1 MPNSNNEIIINSTI
15 GNTRIVLTKNEIIDN
30 IFIERPDHQRTVG
43 NIYKGKVQ
51 NVIPG
56 MQAAFIDIGHSVNA
70 FLPFTEIGKYDVI
83 NDEPFSI
90 ESTKGKSDKKIN
102 IEIGDEIIVQVIKE
116 PFSGKGARVTTDI
129 SIPGSFMVL
138 VPNTN
143 YIGISKKI
151 SDRYERSKIKNTI
164 SNFKPKDIGIIA
176 RTICK
181 NQNEKNIKNDFERL
195 HKIWGE
201 IKYKIDSL
209 KGINLIYQDFTIS
222 DLVIRDLLTPNID
235 KLVIDSKP
243 LYKRIFKL
251 VKEINP
257 EFSSQ
262 IVLHK
267 SKIPIFDQYYNI
279 EEQIQKALKAKVW
292 LKSGGHL
299 IIEHTEA
306 MVVIDVNSGRF
317 IGKKNHEENSLKIN
331 LEAAIE
337 IIKQLKL
344 RDIGGL
350 IVIDFIDL
358 EKEVN
363 RKKVYDAL
371 KKAIKIDGSKAS
383 LSEFSNFGLLQMTR
397 QRVGLSL
404 LYTLTNKCNVCYGTG
419 RISSLDAVL
428 TNIENWINRFR
439 NKNRDRR
446 LIIYVNKKVEEYILN
461 SKKKSL
467 NKLMF
472 RKLMWIEIKEDESLH
487 VNDFKVFS
495 KKRKKDVTNEV

>member
-1 MPNSNNEIIINSTI
+1 MSNRDNEIIINSTI
-15 GNTRIVLTKNEIIDN
+15 GNTRIVLTKNQVIDN
-30 IFIERPDHQRTVG
+30 IFVERPDHKRTVG
-43 NIYKGKVQ
+43 NIYKGRVQ

-70 FLPFTEIGKYDVI
+70 FLPFTEIGQYDTV

-90 ESTKGKSDKKIN
+90 EESKGKSDKKIN

-151 SDRYERSKIKNTI
+151 TDRYERSKIKNVL
-164 SNFKPKDIGIIA
+164 SNFKPKDLGIIA

-181 NQNEKNIKNDFERL
+181 NQNEKNIKNDFDRL
-195 HKIWGE
+195 YTIWNE

-222 DLVIRDLLTPNID
+222 DLVIRDLFTPNIT
-235 KLVIDSKP
+235 KLIIDSKP
-243 LYKRIFKL
+243 LYKRIFQL
-251 VKEINP
+251 VKEIDP
-257 EFSSQ
+257 EVTSK

-267 SKIPIFDQYYNI
+267 SKVPIFDEYYNI
-279 EEQIQKALKAKVW
+279 EEQIEKALKSKVW
-292 LKSGGHL
+292 LKSGAHL

-306 MVVIDVNSGRF
+306 MAVIDVNSGRF

-331 LEAAIE
+331 LEASTE
-337 IIKQLKL
+337 IVKQLKL

-350 IVIDFIDL
+350 IVIDYIDL
-358 EKEVN
+358 EKNAN
-363 RKKVYDAL
+363 RKKVYESL
-371 KKAIKIDGSKAS
+371 KRSMKIDGSKAS

-404 LYTLTNKCNVCYGTG
+404 LHTLTNKCNVCYGLG

-439 NKNRDRR
+439 NKNKDRR

-467 NKLMF
+467 NKLMLK
-472 RKLMWIEIKEDESLH
+472 KLMWIEIKTDEILH
-487 VNDFKVFS
+487 INNFRVFS

>member
-1 MPNSNNEIIINSTI
+1 MSNSNNEIIINSTI
-15 GNTRIVLTKNEIIDN
+15 GNTRIVLTKNQVIDN
-30 IFIERPDHQRTVG
+30 IFIERPDHKRTVG

-56 MQAAFIDIGHSVNA
+56 MQAAFIDIGHSINA
-70 FLPFTEIGKYDVI
+70 FLPFTEIGQYDVI
-83 NDEPFSI
+83 NDEPFSF
-90 ESTKGKSDKKIN
+90 ESSNGKRDKNFN

-151 SDRYERSKIKNTI
+151 SDRYERSKIKKII
-164 SNFKPKDIGIIA
+164 SNFKPKDIGVIA

-181 NQNEKNIKNDFERL
+181 NQNEKNIKNDFDRL
-195 HKIWGE
+195 YKIWND

-222 DLVIRDLLTPNID
+222 DLVIRDLFTPNITR
-235 KLVIDSKP
+235 LIIDSKP
-243 LYKRIFKL
+243 LYKRIVRL
-251 VKEINP
+251 VQEINP
-257 EFSSQ
+257 EVTSK

-267 SKIPIFDQYYNI
+267 SKVPIFDEYYNI
-279 EEQIQKALKAKVW
+279 EDQIQKVLKSKVW
-292 LKSGGHL
+292 LKSGAHL

-306 MVVIDVNSGRF
+306 MAVIDVNSGRF

-331 LEAAIE
+331 LEAAAE
-337 IIKQLKL
+337 IVKQLKL

-358 EKEVN
+358 EKDAN
-363 RKKVYDAL
+363 RKKVYESL
-371 KKAIKIDGSKAS
+371 KRAIKIDGSKAS

-404 LYTLTNKCNVCYGTG
+404 LHTLTDKCNVCYGSG
-419 RISSLDAVL
+419 RISSLDAIL

-439 NKNRDRR
+439 SKNRDRR

-472 RKLMWIEIKEDESLH
+472 KKLIWIEIKTDKSLH
-487 VNDFKVFS
+487 INDFRVFS

>member
-70 FLPFTEIGKYDVI
+70 FLPFTEIGKHDVI

-90 ESTKGKSDKKIN
+90 EKTKDKSDKKIN

-151 SDRYERSKIKNTI
+151 SDRYERSKIKNII
-164 SNFKPKDIGIIA
+164 SNFKPKDIGVIA

-181 NQNEKNIKNDFERL
+181 NQNEKNIKNDFDRL
-195 HKIWGE
+195 YRIWNE

-222 DLVIRDLLTPNID
+222 DLVIRDLLTPSIN

-262 IVLHK
+262 IILHK
-267 SKIPIFDQYYNI
+267 SKVPIFDEYYNI
-279 EEQIQKALKAKVW
+279 EEQIQKTLKAKVW

-337 IIKQLKL
+337 IVKQLKL

-358 EKEVN
+358 EKDVN

-371 KKAIKIDGSKAS
+371 KRAIKIDGSKAS

-404 LYTLTNKCNVCYGTG
+404 LYTLTNKCDVCYGTG

-439 NKNRDRR
+439 SKNRDRR
-446 LIIYVNKKVEEYILN
+446 LIIYVNKKIKEYIFN
-461 SKKKSL
+461 SKKKDL

-472 RKLMWIEIKEDESLH
+472 RKLMWIEVKEDESLH
-487 VNDFKVFS
+487 VNDFKIFS

>member
-1 MPNSNNEIIINSTI
+1 MSNRDNEIIINSTI
-15 GNTRIVLTKNEIIDN
+15 GNTRIVLTKNQVIDN
-30 IFIERPDHQRTVG
+30 IFVERPDHKRTVG
-43 NIYKGKVQ
+43 NIYKGRVQ

-70 FLPFTEIGKYDVI
+70 FLPFTEIGQYDVI

-90 ESTKGKSDKKIN
+90 EESKDKSDKKIN

-151 SDRYERSKIKNTI
+151 TDRYERSKIKNVL
-164 SNFKPKDIGIIA
+164 SNFKPKDLGIIA

-181 NQNEKNIKNDFERL
+181 NQNEKNIKNDFDRL
-195 HKIWGE
+195 YTIWNE

-222 DLVIRDLLTPNID
+222 DLVIRDLFTPNIT
-235 KLVIDSKP
+235 KLIIDSKP
-243 LYKRIFKL
+243 LYKRIFQL
-251 VKEINP
+251 VKEIDP
-257 EFSSQ
+257 EVTSK

-267 SKIPIFDQYYNI
+267 SKVPIFDEYYKI
-279 EEQIQKALKAKVW
+279 EEQIEKALKSKVW
-292 LKSGGHL
+292 LKSGAHL

-331 LEAAIE
+331 LEASTE
-337 IIKQLKL
+337 IVKQLKL

-350 IVIDFIDL
+350 IVIDYIDL
-358 EKEVN
+358 EKNAN
-363 RKKVYDAL
+363 RKKVYESL
-371 KKAIKIDGSKAS
+371 KRSMKIDGSKAS

-404 LYTLTNKCNVCYGTG
+404 LHTLTNKCNVCYGLG
-419 RISSLDAVL
+419 RVSSLDAVL

-439 NKNRDRR
+439 NKNKDRR

-467 NKLMF
+467 NKLMLK
-472 RKLMWIEIKEDESLH
+472 KLMWIEIKTDETLH
-487 VNDFKVFS
+487 INNFRVFS

>member
-1 MPNSNNEIIINSTI
+1 MSNRDNEIIINSTI
-15 GNTRIVLTKNEIIDN
+15 GNTRIVLTKNKVIDN
-30 IFIERPDHQRTVG
+30 IFVERPDHKRTVG
-43 NIYKGKVQ
+43 NIYKGRVQ

-70 FLPFTEIGKYDVI
+70 FLPFTEIGQYDVI

-90 ESTKGKSDKKIN
+90 EESKDKSDKKIN

-151 SDRYERSKIKNTI
+151 TDRYERSKIKNVL
-164 SNFKPKDIGIIA
+164 SNFKPKDLGIIA

-181 NQNEKNIKNDFERL
+181 NQNEKNIKNDFDRL
-195 HKIWGE
+195 YTIWNE

-222 DLVIRDLLTPNID
+222 DLVIRDLFTPNIT
-235 KLVIDSKP
+235 KLIIDSKP
-243 LYKRIFKL
+243 LYKRIFQL
-251 VKEINP
+251 VKEIDP
-257 EFSSQ
+257 EVTSK

-267 SKIPIFDQYYNI
+267 SKVPIFDEYYKI
-279 EEQIQKALKAKVW
+279 EEQIEKALKSKVW
-292 LKSGGHL
+292 LKSGAHL

-331 LEAAIE
+331 LEASTE
-337 IIKQLKL
+337 IVKQLKL

-350 IVIDFIDL
+350 IVIDYIDL
-358 EKEVN
+358 EKNAN
-363 RKKVYDAL
+363 RKKVYESL
-371 KKAIKIDGSKAS
+371 KRSMKIDGSKAS

-404 LYTLTNKCNVCYGTG
+404 LHTLTNKCNVCYGLG
-419 RISSLDAVL
+419 RVSSLDAVL

-439 NKNRDRR
+439 NKNKDRR

-467 NKLMF
+467 NKLMLK
-472 RKLMWIEIKEDESLH
+472 KLMWIEIKTDETLH
-487 VNDFKVFS
+487 INNFRVFS

>member
-1 MPNSNNEIIINSTI
+1 MSTSNNEIIINSTI
-15 GNTRIVLTKNEIIDN
+15 GSTRIVLTKNQLIDN

-43 NIYKGKVQ
+43 NIYKGRVQ

-56 MQAAFIDIGHSVNA
+56 MQAAFIDIGHSINA
-70 FLPFTEIGKYDVI
+70 FLPFTEIGKYDLL

-90 ESTKGKSDKKIN
+90 ENSKGKSDKKIN

-181 NQNEKNIKNDFERL
+181 NQTEKNIKNDYDRL
-195 HKIWGE
+195 HKIWSE
-201 IKYKIDSL
+201 VKQKIDST

-222 DLVIRDLLTPNID
+222 DLVIRDLFTPDIN
-235 KLVIDSKP
+235 KLIIDSKP

-257 EFSSQ
+257 EVASK
-262 IVLHK
+262 IILHK
-267 SKIPIFDQYYNI
+267 AKVPIFDKYYNI
-279 EEQIQKALKAKVW
+279 EDQIQKVLKAKVW
-292 LKSGGHL
+292 LKSGAHL

-331 LEAAIE
+331 IEASLEIV
-337 IIKQLKL
+337 KQLKL

-363 RKKVYDAL
+363 RKKVYDTLKRAL
-371 KKAIKIDGSKAS
+371 KIDGSKAS

-404 LYTLTNKCNVCYGTG
+404 LHTLTDKCNICYGTG
-419 RISSLDAVL
+419 RISSFDSVL

-439 NKNRDRR
+439 SKNRDRR

-461 SKKKSL
+461 NKKKKL
-467 NKLMF
+467 NMFMF
-472 RKLMWIEIKEDESLH
+472 RKLMWIEIKTDETLY
-487 VNDFKVFS
+487 VNEFKVFS

>member
-1 MPNSNNEIIINSTI
+1 MSNRDNEIIINSTI
-15 GNTRIVLTKNEIIDN
+15 GNTRIVLTKNQVIDN
-30 IFIERPDHQRTVG
+30 IFVERPDHKRTVG
-43 NIYKGKVQ
+43 NIYKGRVQ

-70 FLPFTEIGKYDVI
+70 FLPFTEIGQYDVI

-90 ESTKGKSDKKIN
+90 EESKGKSDKKIN
-102 IEIGDEIIVQVIKE
+102 IDIGDEIIVQVIKE

-151 SDRYERSKIKNTI
+151 TDRYERSKIKNVL
-164 SNFKPKDIGIIA
+164 SNFKPKDLGIIA

-181 NQNEKNIKNDFERL
+181 NQNEKNIKNDFDRL
-195 HKIWGE
+195 YTIWNE

-222 DLVIRDLLTPNID
+222 DLVIRDLFTPNIT
-235 KLVIDSKP
+235 KLIIDSKP
-243 LYKRIFKL
+243 LYKRIFQL
-251 VKEINP
+251 VKEIDP
-257 EFSSQ
+257 EVTSK

-267 SKIPIFDQYYNI
+267 SKVPIFDEYYKI
-279 EEQIQKALKAKVW
+279 EEQIEKALKSKVW
-292 LKSGGHL
+292 LKSGAHL

-331 LEAAIE
+331 LEASTE
-337 IIKQLKL
+337 IVKQLKL

-350 IVIDFIDL
+350 IVIDYIDL
-358 EKEVN
+358 EKNAN
-363 RKKVYDAL
+363 RKKVYESL
-371 KKAIKIDGSKAS
+371 KRSMKIDGSKAS

-404 LYTLTNKCNVCYGTG
+404 LHTLTNKCNVCYGLG

-439 NKNRDRR
+439 NKNKDRR

-467 NKLMF
+467 NKLMLK
-472 RKLMWIEIKEDESLH
+472 KLMWIEIKTDETLH
-487 VNDFKVFS
+487 INNFRVFS

>member
-1 MPNSNNEIIINSTI
+1 MSNRDNEIIINSTI
-15 GNTRIVLTKNEIIDN
+15 GNTRIVLTKNQVIDN
-30 IFIERPDHQRTVG
+30 IFVERPDHKRTVG
-43 NIYKGKVQ
+43 NIYKGRVQ

-70 FLPFTEIGKYDVI
+70 FLPFTEIGQYDVI

-90 ESTKGKSDKKIN
+90 EESKGKSDKKIN
-102 IEIGDEIIVQVIKE
+102 IDIGDEIIVQVIKE

-151 SDRYERSKIKNTI
+151 TDRYERSKIKNVL
-164 SNFKPKDIGIIA
+164 SNFKPKDLGIIA

-181 NQNEKNIKNDFERL
+181 NQNEKNIKNDFDRL
-195 HKIWGE
+195 YTIWNE

-222 DLVIRDLLTPNID
+222 DLVIRDLFTPNIT
-235 KLVIDSKP
+235 KLIIDSKP
-243 LYKRIFKL
+243 LYKRIFQL
-251 VKEINP
+251 VKEIDP
-257 EFSSQ
+257 EVTSK

-267 SKIPIFDQYYNI
+267 SKVPIFDEYYKI
-279 EEQIQKALKAKVW
+279 EEQIEKALKSKVW
-292 LKSGGHL
+292 LKSGAHL

-331 LEAAIE
+331 LEASTE
-337 IIKQLKL
+337 IVKQLKL

-350 IVIDFIDL
+350 IVIDYIDL
-358 EKEVN
+358 EKNAN
-363 RKKVYDAL
+363 RKKVYESL
-371 KKAIKIDGSKAS
+371 KRSMKIDGSKAS

-404 LYTLTNKCNVCYGTG
+404 LHTLTNKCNVCYGLG
-419 RISSLDAVL
+419 RVSSLDAVL

-439 NKNRDRR
+439 NKNKDRR

-467 NKLMF
+467 NKLMLK
-472 RKLMWIEIKEDESLH
+472 KLMWIEIKTDETLH
-487 VNDFKVFS
+487 INNFRVFS